1 MIAVGVEDD
10 GTITGIDGHAEHINE
25 LLRAPFD
32 FCKPSVRVET
42 ERLSCVNK
50 DGTPAHILLI
60 EVLQS
65 NDLHAN
71 QADEVFFRV
80 GDKSKKLNFEERLQ
94 LMYAKG
100 TRYFEDTPVPDA
112 AMEDI
117 DLGFVK
123 AYTEK
128 LGYRKSPEEYL
139 RENKEFVSEKGGKEA
154 VSAAAMLLFG
164 RNPKRFFPR
173 ARIRFVRYEGTEAK
187 VGAEMNVIKDVV
199 FEGRILQVTEKA
211 LEFVRGQIKERT
223 YLGADTRFVT
233 EPEYPEFA
241 WKELIVNAVA
251 HRDYSIKGT
260 DIQIKM
266 FDDRL
271 TVESPGTLPG
281 IVRLNNMR
289 HVHFSR
295 NPKIAQFL
303 HEYEYVQEF
312 GEGVD
317 RLYEVMETAGLPQPE
332 YRVEAFMLYATIRN
346 TKSEDNCGGTTPV
359 TTTVIA
365 TDTSTVATIL
375 AFCAQPKSREEIMSM
390 CGLKNKNHFIKAHLK
405 PLLESGQLRMTIPD
419 KPNSRNQKYVAVKPE
434 D

>member
-1 MIAVGVEDD
+1 
-10 GTITGIDGHAEHINE
+10 
-25 LLRAPFD
+25 
-32 FCKPSVRVET
+32 
-42 ERLSCVNK
+42 
-50 DGTPAHILLI
+50 
-60 EVLQS
+60 
-65 NDLHAN
+65 
-71 QADEVFFRV
+71 
-80 GDKSKKLNFEERLQ
+80 
-94 LMYAKG
+94 
-100 TRYFEDTPVPDA
+100 
-112 AMEDI
+112 
-117 DLGFVK
+117 
-123 AYTEK
+123 
-128 LGYRKSPEEYL
+128 
-139 RENKEFVSEKGGKEA
+139 
-154 VSAAAMLLFG
+154 
-164 RNPKRFFPR
+164 
-173 ARIRFVRYEGTEAK
+173 
-187 VGAEMNVIKDVV
+187 MNVIKDVM

-211 LEFVRGQIKERT
+211 LEFVGSQIKERT

-241 WKELIVNAVA
+241 WKELIINAVA

-266 FDDRL
+266 FDDRI

-317 RLYEVMETAGLPQPE
+317 RLYEVMEAAGLPQPE
-332 YRVEAFMLYATIRN
+332 YKVEAFMLYATIRN
-346 TKSEDNCGGTTPV
+346 TKLGGNCGGTTPV
-359 TTTVIA
+359 TTTDST

-375 AFCAQPKSREEIMSM
+375 AFCAQPKSREEIMTM

-419 KPNSRNQKYVAVKPE
+419 KPNSRNQKYVAVKSE

>member
-1 MIAVGVEDD
+1 MSHLMNNYGRLPVSFDHGQGVWLWDKEGHKYLDALAGIAVNSV
-10 GTITGIDGHAEHINE
+10 GHAHPRLVRAIADQASKLIHCSNYFNIDLQEKVAEKLVEHSGLEAVFFCNSGLEANE
-25 LLRAPFD
+25 CAIKIARKFGHAKGIEVPNIIVLKHAFHGRSIATLSATGN
-32 FCKPSVRVET
+32 PSVR
-42 ERLSCVNK
+42 
-50 DGTPAHILLI
+50 
-60 EVLQS
+60 
-65 NDLHAN
+65 
-71 QADEVFFRV
+71 
-80 GDKSKKLNFEERLQ
+80 
-94 LMYAKG
+94 
-100 TRYFEDTPVPDA
+100 EDFSP
-112 AMEDI
+112 
-117 DLGFVK
+117 
-123 AYTEK
+123 YTE
-128 LGYRKSPEEYL
+128 GFIFVDESDFDGIRKIVE
-139 RENKEFVSEKGGKEA
+139 ENKNVVAIF
-154 VSAAAMLLFG
+154 
-164 RNPKRFFPR
+164 
-173 ARIRFVRYEGTEAK
+173 FVRYEGTEAK

-317 RLYEVMETAGLPQPE
+317 RLYEVMETARLPQPE

-346 TKSEDNCGGTTPV
+346 TKLADNLGGPPQVTPQDTPQDKIIAYCMEPRSKAEIAKFCGFKD
-359 TTTVIA
+359 I
-365 TDTSTVATIL
+365 
-375 AFCAQPKSREEIMSM
+375 K
-390 CGLKNKNHFIKAHLK
+390 HFTAHYLK

-419 KPNSRNQKYVAVKPE
+419 KPNSRNQKYITVKTE